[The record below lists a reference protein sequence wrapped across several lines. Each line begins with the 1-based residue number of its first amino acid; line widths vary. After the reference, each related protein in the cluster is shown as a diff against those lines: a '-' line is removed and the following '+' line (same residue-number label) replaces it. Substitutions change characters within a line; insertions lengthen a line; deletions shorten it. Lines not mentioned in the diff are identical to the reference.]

1 LFTLVTI
8 SSFFVAIPLLVGL
21 WNYRSLPAAGR
32 WFTWLMAA
40 WLVIEII
47 AFILRMNG
55 TSNWI
60 VYMMLSFFE
69 ILIVTMFYQSIFE
82 NGRVKTAST
91 ALAWIGL
98 FVVVGEY
105 STVQSAENTIG
116 VLYECVFFFGMG
128 AYALYEM
135 GRQKISAKFKF
146 LNSVV
151 MFFFLSSGIYYA
163 SWRYMEKDT
172 FLMAITVHAYL
183 LLVFYSLFT
192 YGILKLRG

>member
-1 LFTLVTI
+1 
-8 SSFFVAIPLLVGL
+8 
-21 WNYRSLPAAGR
+21 
-32 WFTWLMAA
+32 
-40 WLVIEII
+40 
-47 AFILRMNG
+47 MNG

-82 NGRVKTAST
+82 NVRAKTAST
-91 ALAWIGL
+91 ALAWVGL

-116 VLYECVFFFGMG
+116 ILYECVFFFGMG

-163 SWRYMEKDT
+163 SWRFMEKDT
-172 FLMAITVHAYL
+172 FLMAITLHAYL
-183 LLVFYSLFT
+183 LLAFYSLVT